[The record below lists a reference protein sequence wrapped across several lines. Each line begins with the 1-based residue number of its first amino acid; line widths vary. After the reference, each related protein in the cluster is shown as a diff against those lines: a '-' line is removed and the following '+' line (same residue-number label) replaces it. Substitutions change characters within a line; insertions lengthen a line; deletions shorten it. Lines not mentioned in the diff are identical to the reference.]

1 MKKYLLILL
10 LALLPLSGWAQGKV
24 YTKKLKLADFPLE
37 TTKVVLSG
45 DGLYQAMLQ
54 SEFSRRWRISA
65 FEFCTVDEYE
75 AMKTD
80 KRFYFLRTAADEQV
94 AYLILDK
101 GGKPDDK
108 DQLQQGFEV
117 IRIPIYAL
125 DNPGVE
131 VEHLGAF
138 IDILQQYMT
147 DALDSDKV
155 AYAGLGH
162 YNSARAIRRSDP
174 TTLVNLEI
182 GPYEMVYSSE
192 THELFRFRKSRKK

>member
-1 MKKYLLILL
+1 MKKYLLMLML
-10 LALLPLSGWAQGKV
+10 VLLPLSGWAQGKV
-24 YTKKLKLADFPLE
+24 YTKKLKLADFTQE

-45 DGLYQAMLQ
+45 DGVYQALLQ
-54 SEFSRRWRISA
+54 SEFSRRWRINA
-65 FEFCTVDEYE
+65 FEFCTADEYE
-75 AMKTD
+75 AMKAD
-80 KRFYFLRTAADEQV
+80 RRYYFLRTAADEQV

-147 DALDSDKV
+147 DALESDKV
-155 AYAGLGH
+155 AYAGLAH
-162 YNSARAIRRSDP
+162 YNAPRAIRRSDP
-174 TTLVNLEI
+174 ATLVNLEI
-182 GPYEMVYSSE
+182 GPYEMVFSAE
-192 THELFRFRKSRKK
+192 THELYRFRKNRKK